1 MAASSASPRPRRRD
15 DATRLIDSYETRR
28 GREAMLR
35 FGPASGPVAV
45 VTLPLFEEAN
55 RVRALAVAIC
65 RALARRGVGSLL
77 PDVPG
82 QGESLVP
89 LEQCGI
95 GDFSDGI
102 ADAIKLE
109 RADGRRCYGVSIRS
123 GALLDTT
130 AALDGRW
137 QLAPQDGASVLRGL
151 KRIKQ
156 AAARAGTVLG
166 DRWHLDTDA
175 PIEIAGNRIAPSLLT
190 DLSRRIPWT
199 AADGGFVRTVRL
211 ATDTMP
217 ADRHVPGAPLW
228 RRAEPDSDPALAT
241 LLADDIADWIT
252 TCGG

>member
-15 DATRLIDSYETRR
+15 DLPRLIDSYETRR

-45 VTLPLFEEAN
+45 VALPLFEEAN

-95 GDFSDGI
+95 GDFSDAI
-102 ADAIKLE
+102 ADAAKQNSG
-109 RADGRRCYGVSIRS
+109 DGRRCYGVAIRS

-151 KRIKQ
+151 KRIRQ
-156 AAARAGTVLG
+156 AVARAGTVLG
-166 DRWHLDTDA
+166 DRWYLDADV
-175 PIEIAGNRIAPSLLT
+175 PVEIAGNRIAPDLLT
-190 DLSRRIPWT
+190 DLARLAPWGV
-199 AADGGFVRTVRL
+199 ADGGFVRTVRL
-211 ATDTMP
+211 ETDTLP

-241 LLADDIADWIT
+241 LLADDIADWIAQ
-252 TCGG
+252 CDG

>member
-15 DATRLIDSYETRR
+15 DLPRLIDSFETRR

-35 FGPASGPVAV
+35 FGPASGPVV
-45 VTLPLFEEAN
+45 VVALPLFEEAN

-95 GDFSDGI
+95 GDFSDAI
-102 ADAIKLE
+102 ADAVKQHCG
-109 RADGRRCYGVSIRS
+109 DGRRCYGVAIRS
-123 GALLDTT
+123 GALLDTH
-130 AALDGRW
+130 AAVHGRW
-137 QLAPQDGASVLRGL
+137 RLAPQDGPSVLREL
-151 KRIKQ
+151 KRIRQ

-166 DRWHLDTDA
+166 DRWYLDADV
-175 PIEIAGNRIAPSLLT
+175 PIEIAGNRIAPDLLT
-190 DLSRRIPWT
+190 DLARLAPWSV
-199 AADGGFVRTVRL
+199 ADGGFVRTVRL
-211 ATDTMP
+211 ETDSLP

-241 LLADDIADWIT
+241 LLADDIADWIAQ
-252 TCGG
+252 CDG